1 MSERLL
7 ESRISALRGQVRRLL
22 VFHGLSWLIAGV
34 VPLVL
39 LAGLADWLFHLDV
52 FVRLALLLALGAV
65 ALWVVF
71 KLVLRPLIVRFADLD
86 IALRIEQRWPGL
98 HDRLASTIQF
108 LRLNPSDDRYGSPAL
123 REATIKQAIEET
135 RSLDFR
141 EAIDY
146 RPIVRAGSLAAAA
159 VSLALLF
166 GLLDPASTRLAM
178 RRLFVPWGGDRWPQQ
193 THLALSDTGTTLKI
207 ARGDSFTLSVQVR
220 PGDRIPETA
229 RVTYSFIDGEEITEP
244 LRATE
249 GGEFHGRIETVNQP
263 FKFSVA
269 GGDDVG
275 SIRDIEVK
283 VVPPPAL
290 NRLTIRL
297 VSPKYTGIPIQ
308 TLAAGLTSFR
318 VLEGTR
324 IELDAQANKALAAA
338 ELYLGDQPAAGSVAF
353 NPARTGFQ
361 TSFPVKENVAFWFA
375 LKDSEGFRNR
385 DSVRYDVRMVKDEA
399 PRVVIAEPRTDR
411 DVPADAMVPVRVE
424 LDDDFGL
431 HSARLLY
438 KVSAGDSE
446 PHEAVAIPLWSA
458 PGEEPGV
465 AQPAFVKH
473 QEIAYEWNLAPLKL
487 AIGSIITFHA
497 DARDFDS
504 IKGPN
509 VGKSRE
515 LRLRIVSKEDAARQ
529 VDDGRREL
537 REEIARILA
546 MQRQA
551 ITPVEEATR
560 TLSRTDR
567 LPRAQRD
574 DLNNAGL
581 IQRQVGSRMSNRDE
595 GLEQKLRRLLDD
607 LRNFKIANPE
617 AQQQMQNM
625 LERLNMLRDRHLGP
639 AEQGLTRAG
648 KSLEQIAEP
657 PPGSATPKDE
667 TAKPTADQP
676 QGGKD
681 QSPSQ
686 PAGKQGEGKADQK
699 QAPPGDRKDQAGAA
713 DRPQDAKPGEQPA
726 QAGPKPQP
734 QQSGSPQDIAR
745 RSLAEAKTNQKAIAD
760 ELQKMLEGLGEF
772 ETYRGVVKDA
782 QALLKKQ
789 EETMKQAAEAATKP
803 DLMGK
808 SAESLSPEQKAELG
822 NLAARQSDLAK
833 GLQNLLERMDDLG
846 KRLDESDPL
855 AAFAMREAAGNS
867 RKQGTSAKMGEAAEQ
882 LEKNQMG
889 QARAQQDK
897 ARQELRE
904 LVDAVQN
911 RRERELSRLVKELKK
926 AESEMR
932 ELRKRQAQNLKATR
946 DAKQNPNAQ
955 ERRNQL
961 KKLAKDQAQIQQE
974 LKRQLQRLAKL
985 SAERAGRA
993 ASDASGKMGKAQ
1005 EELDQDQ
1012 GDQADKN
1019 EEEALADLNDAQ
1031 DELENDRKEAEERL
1045 AMEQLARMGDQLKSL
1060 AERQAKLVGDTESYD
1075 NMRRQ
1080 SNGKLTI
1087 AQRAGIRGLGQVQG
1101 GLKDETG
1108 GLIEQLEGAP
1118 VFSLTLK
1125 RATESMEKAAGR
1137 LQAMKTDDETQ
1148 KAVRSASHRFEQLI
1162 DSLKADD
1169 AKQGG
1174 QGGGGGGGGGGAG
1187 GGDGIPATA
1196 QLKMLKTLQ
1205 QEINERTESFDELRR
1220 RNQKLTPE
1228 QTGDAERLANDQGAL
1243 ADLVRDLTKPKRDDG
1258 EE

>member
-1 MSERLL
+1 
-7 ESRISALRGQVRRLL
+7 
-22 VFHGLSWLIAGV
+22 
-34 VPLVL
+34 
-39 LAGLADWLFHLDV
+39 
-52 FVRLALLLALGAV
+52 
-65 ALWVVF
+65 
-71 KLVLRPLIVRFADLD
+71 
-86 IALRIEQRWPGL
+86 
-98 HDRLASTIQF
+98 
-108 LRLNPSDDRYGSPAL
+108 
-123 REATIKQAIEET
+123 
-135 RSLDFR
+135 
-141 EAIDY
+141 
-146 RPIVRAGSLAAAA
+146 
-159 VSLALLF
+159 
-166 GLLDPASTRLAM
+166 
-178 RRLFVPWGGDRWPQQ
+178 
-193 THLALSDTGTTLKI
+193 
-207 ARGDSFTLSVQVR
+207 
-220 PGDRIPETA
+220 
-229 RVTYSFIDGEEITEP
+229 
-244 LRATE
+244 
-249 GGEFHGRIETVNQP
+249 
-263 FKFSVA
+263 
-269 GGDDVG
+269 
-275 SIRDIEVK
+275 
-283 VVPPPAL
+283 
-290 NRLTIRL
+290 
-297 VSPKYTGIPIQ
+297 
-308 TLAAGLTSFR
+308 
-318 VLEGTR
+318 
-324 IELDAQANKALAAA
+324 
-338 ELYLGDQPAAGSVAF
+338 
-353 NPARTGFQ
+353 
-361 TSFPVKENVAFWFA
+361 
-375 LKDSEGFRNR
+375 
-385 DSVRYDVRMVKDEA
+385 
-399 PRVVIAEPRTDR
+399 
-411 DVPADAMVPVRVE
+411 
-424 LDDDFGL
+424 
-431 HSARLLY
+431 
-438 KVSAGDSE
+438 
-446 PHEAVAIPLWSA
+446 
-458 PGEEPGV
+458 
-465 AQPAFVKH
+465 
-473 QEIAYEWNLAPLKL
+473 
-487 AIGSIITFHA
+487 
-497 DARDFDS
+497 
-504 IKGPN
+504 
-509 VGKSRE
+509 
-515 LRLRIVSKEDAARQ
+515 
-529 VDDGRREL
+529 
-537 REEIARILA
+537 
-546 MQRQA
+546 
-551 ITPVEEATR
+551 
-560 TLSRTDR
+560 
-567 LPRAQRD
+567 
-574 DLNNAGL
+574 
-581 IQRQVGSRMSNRDE
+581 
-595 GLEQKLRRLLDD
+595 
-607 LRNFKIANPE
+607 FKIANPE

-657 PPGSATPKDE
+657 APGSATPKDE
-667 TAKPTADQP
+667 TAKPATDP
-676 QGGKD
+676 PPGGKD

-686 PAGKQGEGKADQK
+686 PAG
-699 QAPPGDRKDQAGAA
+699 QAG
-713 DRPQDAKPGEQPA
+713 K
-726 QAGPKPQP
+726 
-734 QQSGSPQDIAR
+734 GSPQDIAR

-760 ELQKMLEGLGEF
+760 ELQKMLESLGEF

-782 QALLKKQ
+782 QTLLKKQ
-789 EETMKQAAEAATKP
+789 EEAMKQAAEAATKP
-803 DLMGK
+803 DLTGK
-808 SAESLSPEQKAELG
+808 SVESLSPEQKAELG

-855 AAFAMREAAGNS
+855 AASALREAAGNS

-932 ELRKRQAQNLKATR
+932 DLRKRQAQNLKATR

-985 SAERAGRA
+985 SADRAGRA

-1031 DELENDRKEAEERL
+1031 EELENDRKEAEERL
-1045 AMEQLARMGDQLKSL
+1045 AMEQLARMGDQLKSM
-1060 AERQAKLVGDTESYD
+1060 AERQAKLVTDTESYE
-1075 NMRRQ
+1075 NMRRR

-1108 GLIEQLEGAP
+1108 GLIQQLEGSP

-1162 DSLKADD
+1162 DSLKDDD
-1169 AKQGG
+1169 AKQAG
-1174 QGGGGGGGGGGAG
+1174 QGGGGGGGGGGGAG

-1228 QTGDAERLANDQGAL
+1228 QTSDAERLANDQGAL